1 MRAMYRG
8 LRGFTVT
15 VSIRTFFLSGFFFS
29 FRFDHPPWRYGA
41 PHAFR
46 DTWPAQPGLSFFWFR
61 SLYFLWSDSFK
72 SYT

>member
-1 MRAMYRG
+1 MRAMYSGMRVV
-8 LRGFTVT
+8 LRLRFRYGRSF
-15 VSIRTFFLSGFFFS
+15 SLGIS
-29 FRFDHPPWRYGA
+29 FRFDHPPWCYGA

-46 DTWPAQPGLSFFWFR
+46 DTWPAQPGLYFFWFR